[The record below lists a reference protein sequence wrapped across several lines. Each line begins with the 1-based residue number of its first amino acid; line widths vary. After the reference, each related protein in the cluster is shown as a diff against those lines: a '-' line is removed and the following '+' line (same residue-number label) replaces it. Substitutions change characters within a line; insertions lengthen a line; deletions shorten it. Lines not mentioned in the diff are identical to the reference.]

1 MRQDVELETTIPSV
15 LALRPSCLKLRV
27 KDVKSSKCTV
37 AYFYY
42 SSTLINEAC
51 KWVHAGVQ
59 FSSLHPRAILCLF
72 PHTHTHTP
80 VFCRSLT
87 MI

>member
-15 LALRPSCLKLRV
+15 LALRPSSQ
-27 KDVKSSKCTV
+27 VKSQGRKIQQMHSRILLL
-37 AYFYY
+37 

-80 VFCRSLT
+80 VFADLLQ
-87 MI
+87 